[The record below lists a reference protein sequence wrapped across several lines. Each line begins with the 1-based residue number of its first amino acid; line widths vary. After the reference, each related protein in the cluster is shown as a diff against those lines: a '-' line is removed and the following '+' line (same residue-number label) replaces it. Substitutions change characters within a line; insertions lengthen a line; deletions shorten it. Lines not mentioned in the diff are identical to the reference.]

1 MPPKGTGAGA
11 RGNAKAINQ
20 KKRKAESLLPESD
33 VDSASE
39 EEGRATATTTRRR
52 TYSNDFG
59 SDVELDS
66 RHRDRDGDVRP
77 TATQAMGSAS
87 SSVVSSKSSSST
99 SHGDGGPVPI
109 TGGAG
114 GGGFAPSI
122 PREYNAAM
130 RQDIF
135 QNMRRT
141 SDAPAGDI
149 APIMFSVV
157 AGAPDALRHQGRDAA
172 ASIAAEWTVTAFRR
186 LQVAGGSGDEPF
198 MSSALS
204 FEDRN
209 SMSNKA
215 YIMQHATLVAQRIT
229 QVFYI

>member
-59 SDVELDS
+59 SDVEGDS
-66 RHRDRDGDVRP
+66 RHRDGDVRP
-77 TATQAMGSAS
+77 TATQGMGTAS

-99 SHGDGGPVPI
+99 SHASGGPVPI
-109 TGGAG
+109 SGGAG

-122 PREYNAAM
+122 SREYNAAM
-130 RQDIF
+130 RQDMH

-141 SDAPAGDI
+141 IDAPAGDI

-172 ASIAAEWTVTAFRR
+172 ASIAAEWTVTAWRR